1 MKQQQGFTLIE
12 LIVVIVILGILA
24 ATALPKF
31 ADLQADARLAKI
43 SGARGSLASAAALA
57 HSLALVAGAASNSTV
72 SVTMEG
78 QTVTMVNAYPTA
90 DAAGI
95 GIAAGIATGGVFSTD
110 YSVTGGG
117 AGAGVTVTVATD
129 ANHATC
135 TATYTSPALPGGV
148 AVVGAAQT
156 RANCT

>member
-31 ADLQADARLAKI
+31 SDLGADARVAKVQ
-43 SGARGSLASAAALA
+43 GALSAVKAAAALA
-57 HSLALVAGAASNSTV
+57 HSTQLVQNLNAAS
-72 SVTMEG
+72 SVTMESVA
-78 QTVTMVNAYPTA
+78 VTMINGYPTA

-95 GIAAGIATGGVFSTD
+95 QAAAGALAD

-117 AGAGVTVTVATD
+117 ALATSVLTVATD
-129 ANHATC
+129 TGHATC
-135 TATYTSPALPGGV
+135 SITYTAAAANAAPTYS
-148 AVVGAAQT
+148 AVPT
-156 RANCT
+156 RANCQ